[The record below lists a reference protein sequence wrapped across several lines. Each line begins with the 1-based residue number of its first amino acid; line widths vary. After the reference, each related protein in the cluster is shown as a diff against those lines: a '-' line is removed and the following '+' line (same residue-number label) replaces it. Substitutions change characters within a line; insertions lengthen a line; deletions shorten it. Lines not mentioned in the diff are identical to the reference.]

1 MSIMITKSAWL
12 DFHNSNLRS
21 KAAELFTTS
30 RLIKASSL
38 AVCLVLSGAS
48 FAADQP
54 AKKAPEPAAPAS
66 IPFDF
71 VFGARGLTDYNWR
84 GISQSDGNPAVQA
97 YGELQIMDNFFYAGV
112 AASSVDLATKPTAE
126 IDLMFGI
133 RPKFGDF
140 SFDFGGIGYIYTNEQ
155 QLIYDGVIWTPKNT
169 DMFEL
174 AGKGAY
180 TWQDLTV
187 GANVFYTWNWLG
199 TGAYGTYTSL
209 TAKYNT
215 PFLKGGY
222 ISGELGRYF
231 LGTTNASLGSI
242 RLPDYTYGNI
252 GVGYT
257 YQIATLDLRYHDTN
271 LSKSQCFT
279 LTSDPSGIYSGSG
292 RSNWCGATFI
302 ATVSVDITAS
312 QTGIFAPK

>member
-1 MSIMITKSAWL
+1 MTKKSAL
-12 DFHNSNLRS
+12 AAIFSCKTHM
-21 KAAELFTTS
+21 KAA
-30 RLIKASSL
+30 SL
-38 AVCLVLSGAS
+38 AVALAFSGAAH
-48 FAADQP
+48 AADAP
-54 AKKAPEPAAPAS
+54 EKKAEPAAPQS
-66 IPFDF
+66 QPYDF
-71 VFGARGLTDYNWR
+71 VFGARGMTDYNFR
-84 GISQSDGNPAVQA
+84 GISQSDRKPAVQA
-97 YGELQIMDNFFYAGV
+97 YGELQLMDNFFYAGV
-112 AASSVDLATKPTAE
+112 AASSVDLATKPSAE
-126 IDLMFGI
+126 IDLTFGI

-140 SFDFGGIGYIYTNEQ
+140 TFDFGGIGYIYPNET
-155 QLIYDGVIWTPKNT
+155 QLIVNNTIWTPRNT

-180 TWQDLTV
+180 TWDDLTV
-187 GANVFYTWNWLG
+187 E
-199 TGAYGTYTSL
+199 
-209 TAKYNT
+209 YNT

-231 LGTTNASLGSI
+231 LGTTNAMLGSI

-257 YQIATLDLRYHDTN
+257 YQIATIDLRYHDTN

-279 LTSDPSGIYSGSG
+279 LTSDPSGVFSGSG
-292 RSNWCGATFI
+292 KSNWCGPAFI

>member
-1 MSIMITKSAWL
+1 MSNNLALSVLSAGTT
-12 DFHNSNLRS
+12 RI
-21 KAAELFTTS
+21 KAASFVVALS
-30 RLIKASSL
+30 
-38 AVCLVLSGAS
+38 LSGAVL
-48 FAADQP
+48 AADAP
-54 AKKAPEPAAPAS
+54 EKKATAPSAPQS
-66 IPFDF
+66 VPVDF

-84 GISQSDGNPAVQA
+84 GISQSDGKPAVQA
-97 YGELQIMDNFFYAGV
+97 YGELQVMDNFFYAGV

-126 IDLMFGI
+126 IDLTFGI

-140 SFDFGGIGYIYTNEQ
+140 SFDLGGIGYIYTNEQ
-155 QLIYDGVIWTPKNT
+155 QLIYEGTIWTPKNT

-174 AGKGAY
+174 AAKGAY
-180 TWQDLTV
+180 TWEDLTV

-199 TGAYGTYTSL
+199 SGAYGTYTSL

-231 LGTTNASLGSI
+231 LGTTSASLGSI

-292 RSNWCGATFI
+292 RSNWCGPTFI

>member
-1 MSIMITKSAWL
+1 
-12 DFHNSNLRS
+12 
-21 KAAELFTTS
+21 
-30 RLIKASSL
+30 
-38 AVCLVLSGAS
+38 
-48 FAADQP
+48 
-54 AKKAPEPAAPAS
+54 
-66 IPFDF
+66 
-71 VFGARGLTDYNWR
+71 
-84 GISQSDGNPAVQA
+84 VQA
-97 YGELQIMDNFFYAGV
+97 YGEAQFMDNLFYLGV
-112 AASSVDLATKPTAE
+112 AGSSVDLATNPSME
-126 IDLMFGI
+126 IDLTFGV

-140 SFDFGGIGYIYTNEQ
+140 TFDFGGIGYIYPNET
-155 QLIYDGVIWTPKNT
+155 QLIYQGTIWTPKNT

-174 AGKGAY
+174 AAKGAY
-180 TWQDLTV
+180 TWEDLTV

-222 ISGELGRYF
+222 VSGEVGRYF
-231 LGTTNASLGSI
+231 LGTTNALLGSV

-271 LSKSQCFT
+271 LSKSQCFV
-279 LTSDPSGIYSGSG
+279 LTSDPSGVYSGSG
-292 RSNWCGATFI
+292 KSNWCGQAFI
-302 ATVSVDITAS
+302 ATLSVDITGS

>member
-1 MSIMITKSAWL
+1 MTKKSAL
-12 DFHNSNLRS
+12 AAIFSCKTHM
-21 KAAELFTTS
+21 KAA
-30 RLIKASSL
+30 SL
-38 AVCLVLSGAS
+38 AVALAFSGAAH
-48 FAADQP
+48 AADAP
-54 AKKAPEPAAPAS
+54 EKKAESAAPQS
-66 IPFDF
+66 QPYDF
-71 VFGARGLTDYNWR
+71 VFGARGMTDYNFR
-84 GISQSDGNPAVQA
+84 GISQSDRKPAVQA
-97 YGELQIMDNFFYAGV
+97 YGELQLMDNFFYAGV
-112 AASSVDLATKPTAE
+112 AASSVDLATKPSAE
-126 IDLMFGI
+126 IDLTFGI

-140 SFDFGGIGYIYTNEQ
+140 TFDFGGIGYIYPNET
-155 QLIYDGVIWTPKNT
+155 QLIVNNTIWTPRNT

-180 TWQDLTV
+180 TWDDLTV
-187 GANVFYTWNWLG
+187 GANVFWTYNWLG
-199 TGAYGTYTSL
+199 TGAQGTYTSL

-231 LGTTNASLGSI
+231 LGTTNAMLGSI

-257 YQIATLDLRYHDTN
+257 YQIATIDLRYHDTN

-279 LTSDPSGIYSGSG
+279 LTSDPSGVFSGSG
-292 RSNWCGATFI
+292 KSNWCGPAFI

>member
-1 MSIMITKSAWL
+1 MSNYRASDVL
-12 DFHNSNLRS
+12 LHS
-21 KAAELFTTS
+21 KLH
-30 RLIKASSL
+30 IKMAVIVAGVLLSSS
-38 AVCLVLSGAS
+38 VL
-48 FAADQP
+48 AADP
-54 AKKAPEPAAPAS
+54 SEKKPEPAAPAAQS
-66 IPFDF
+66 VPYDF
-71 VFGARGLTDYNWR
+71 VFGARGLTDYNFR
-84 GISQSDGNPAVQA
+84 GISQSDRKPAVQA
-97 YGELQIMDNFFYAGV
+97 YGELQLMDNFFYAGV
-112 AASSVDLATKPTAE
+112 AASSVNLATNPSAE
-126 IDLMFGI
+126 IDLTFGI

-140 SFDFGGIGYIYTNEQ
+140 TFDFGGIGYIYPNET
-155 QLIYDGVIWTPKNT
+155 QLINNGVIWTPKNT

-174 AGKGAY
+174 AAKGAY
-180 TWQDLTV
+180 TWEDLTI

-222 ISGELGRYF
+222 VSGELGRYF
-231 LGTTNASLGSI
+231 LGTTNATLGSV

-279 LTSDPSGIYSGSG
+279 LTSDPQGVFSGSG
-292 RSNWCGATFI
+292 RSNWCGPTFI
-302 ATVSVDITAS
+302 ATLSVDITAS
-312 QTGIFAPK
+312 QTGIFAPSK

>member
-1 MSIMITKSAWL
+1 MTKNDAITA
-12 DFHNSNLRS
+12 LR
-21 KAAELFTTS
+21 ARTLP
-30 RLIKASSL
+30 IKA
-38 AVCLVLSGAS
+38 AS
-48 FAADQP
+48 FAVALLMSAAASAADKTE
-54 AKKAPEPAAPAS
+54 KKPEPTPPPPQS
-66 IPFDF
+66 VPYDF
-71 VFGARGLTDYNWR
+71 VFGARGMTDYNFR
-84 GISQSDGNPAVQA
+84 GISQSDRKPAVQA
-97 YGELQIMDNFFYAGV
+97 YGELQLMDNFFYAGV
-112 AASSVDLATKPTAE
+112 FASSVDLATNPSAE
-126 IDLMFGI
+126 IDLSFGI

-140 SFDFGGIGYIYTNEQ
+140 TFDFGGIGYIYPNEK
-155 QLIYDGVIWTPKNT
+155 QLVDNGVIWTPKNT

-174 AGKGAY
+174 AAKGAY
-180 TWQDLTV
+180 TWEDLTV

-222 ISGELGRYF
+222 VSGELGRYF
-231 LGTTNASLGSI
+231 LGTTNATLGSV

-271 LSKSQCFT
+271 LSKSQCFL
-279 LTSDPSGIYSGSG
+279 LTSDPQGVFSGSG
-292 RSNWCGATFI
+292 KSNWCGATFI

-312 QTGIFAPK
+312 QTGIFAPSK

>member
-1 MSIMITKSAWL
+1 MIKNDAITTTRARTL
-12 DFHNSNLRS
+12 PI
-21 KAAELFTTS
+21 KAASF
-30 RLIKASSL
+30 
-38 AVCLVLSGAS
+38 AVALLLSGAA
-48 FAADQP
+48 FAADKTE
-54 AKKAPEPAAPAS
+54 KKTEPTPPPPQS
-66 IPFDF
+66 VPYDF
-71 VFGARGLTDYNWR
+71 VFGARGMTDYNFR
-84 GISQSDGNPAVQA
+84 GISQSNGKPAVQA
-97 YGELQIMDNFFYAGV
+97 YGELQLMDNFFYAGV
-112 AASSVDLATKPTAE
+112 FASSVDLATNPSAE
-126 IDLMFGI
+126 IDLSFGI

-140 SFDFGGIGYIYTNEQ
+140 TFDFGGIGYIYPNEK
-155 QLIYDGVIWTPKNT
+155 QLIDNGVIWTPKNT

-174 AGKGAY
+174 AAKGAY
-180 TWQDLTV
+180 TWVDLTV

-222 ISGELGRYF
+222 VSGELGRYF
-231 LGTTNASLGSI
+231 LGTTNATLGSV

-271 LSKSQCFT
+271 LSKSQCFL
-279 LTSDPSGIYSGSG
+279 LTSDPQGVFSGSG
-292 RSNWCGATFI
+292 KSNWCGATFI

-312 QTGIFAPK
+312 QTGIFAPSK

>member
-1 MSIMITKSAWL
+1 MSNKLAISVSLASTTRI
-12 DFHNSNLRS
+12 
-21 KAAELFTTS
+21 KAA
-30 RLIKASSL
+30 SL
-38 AVCLVLSGAS
+38 AVALSLSGAAL
-48 FAADQP
+48 AADAP
-54 AKKAPEPAAPAS
+54 EKKAAAPAAPQS
-66 IPFDF
+66 VPFDF

-84 GISQSDGNPAVQA
+84 GISQSDGKPAVQA
-97 YGELQIMDNFFYAGV
+97 YGELQVMDNFFYAGV

-140 SFDFGGIGYIYTNEQ
+140 SFDLGGIGYIYTNEQ
-155 QLIYDGVIWTPKNT
+155 QLIYQGTIWTPKNT

-174 AGKGAY
+174 AAKGAY
-180 TWQDLTV
+180 TWEDLTV

-199 TGAYGTYTSL
+199 SGAYGTYTSL

-231 LGTTNASLGSI
+231 LGTTSASLGSI

-279 LTSDPSGIYSGSG
+279 LTSDPGGIYSGSG

>member
-1 MSIMITKSAWL
+1 MIKKSA
-12 DFHNSNLRS
+12 FSCFTSGKSRM
-21 KAAELFTTS
+21 KAA
-30 RLIKASSL
+30 SL
-38 AVCLVLSGAS
+38 VVAMVFAGSA
-48 FAADQP
+48 FAADTP
-54 AKKAPEPAAPAS
+54 AKKPETPPPAPES
-66 IPFDF
+66 VPFD
-71 VFGARGLTDYNWR
+71 VVIGARGLTDYNFR
-84 GISQSDGNPAVQA
+84 GISQSDRNPAVQA
-97 YGELQIMDNFFYAGV
+97 YAELQFMDNFFYAGV
-112 AASSVDLATKPTAE
+112 AASSVSLATKPAAE
-126 IDLMFGI
+126 IDLTFGI

-140 SFDFGGIGYIYTNEQ
+140 TFDFGGIGYIYPRET
-155 QLIYDGVIWTPKNT
+155 QLIYDNAIWTPKNT

-180 TWQDLTV
+180 TWNDLTV

-199 TGAYGTYTSL
+199 TGAYGTYTSV

-231 LGTTNASLGSI
+231 LGTTTASLGSI

-271 LSKSQCFT
+271 LSKSQCFA
-279 LTSDPSGIYSGSG
+279 LTSDPSGVYSGSYK
-292 RSNWCGATFI
+292 SNWCGAAFI

-312 QTGIFAPK
+312 QTGIFAPSK